1 MAETI
6 IWCNMISTLFYI
18 LTAVYFVQLYFFANI
33 SPVGA
38 EFASLVILGL
48 LAILQQKVS

>member
-1 MAETI
+1 MAETTS
-6 IWCNMISTLFYI
+6 WCNMISTLFYI
-18 LTAVYFVQLYFFANI
+18 LAAVYFVQLYFFANI
-33 SPVGA
+33 VPVGT